1 MAMARQGHE
10 NTTAEPLSGLFSK
23 KESVSKAYVDE
34 ELEHVY
40 KYADDSHADLLR
52 RMIVLDDSQVA
63 AIKGLQEDRTRH
75 NQQLHEMDKEMHIL
89 VPGFA
94 FMKKYLVER
103 VKFLEAYIEK
113 DPHYKERS
121 QEIEDELEEREYGPK
136 PWAKANQHHVHI
148 KPSDATSHKH
158 HAHERPSDT
167 APAA

>member
-1 MAMARQGHE
+1 MARQGHE

-113 DPHYKERS
+113 DSHYKERS

-136 PWAKANQHHVHI
+136 PWSKANQHHVHI